1 MDVKNEKIK
10 NPIDI
15 YLKAVLLTVLL
26 LWGFFVVRPFLT
38 LGYLELTVYSAIRV
52 LASLEAING
61 ILLIGW
67 FTAFMFSV
75 PQEVIDKLY
84 GLKIIKWDLWPVFAV
99 QPN

>member
-15 YLKAVLLTVLL
+15 YLKAVLLTSLL
-26 LWGFFVVRPFLT
+26 LWGFFIVRPFIAP
-38 LGYLELTVYSAIRV
+38 GYQEMAVSSAIRV

-67 FTAFMFSV
+67 STALMFSLN
-75 PQEVIDKLY
+75 QEAIDRLY
-84 GLKIIKWDLWPVFAV
+84 RPEIRK
-99 QPN
+99 